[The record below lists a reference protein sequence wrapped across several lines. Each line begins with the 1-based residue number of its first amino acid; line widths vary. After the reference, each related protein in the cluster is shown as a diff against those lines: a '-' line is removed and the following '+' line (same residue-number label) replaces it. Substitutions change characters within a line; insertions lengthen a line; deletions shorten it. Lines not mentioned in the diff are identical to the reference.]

1 MGNMKYAGKTN
12 QNRSDPLKPKGIIFA
27 RVSTDRQE
35 KEGLSLE
42 EIQLPKMRE
51 YAKEKD
57 IEVVAEYAIG
67 ETGGGYKERKKFN
80 EMIEFLKKRKD
91 VSEVIAFRVDR
102 ITRNFKDA
110 VAMNDIMQQYDKH
123 IHCIDENLVLHRDSP
138 ARDLSMWNMKVFI
151 GQEYLNRV
159 REDGNNTKYSKLEHG
174 ELPWGAPYGYEYKIV
189 SEKPRVKTVAPKE
202 PEATIVKRV
211 HSLYSTGAYSCFSLA
226 KAMNKEYGT
235 RFVKSRIHE
244 LLTDRFYIGQILD
257 KKTGN
262 LYSHIYETIIDEAL
276 FEKNQSILLGHSNHR
291 RRYGGV
297 PSAYRGL
304 ITCAECGCTITP
316 EAKTKKQKN
325 GNVHH
330 YMYYHCSNGKKAH
343 EKLINMPENLID
355 EKIKE
360 VLRGLQIPKE
370 RLEELRKDIDD
381 AHKAKNEF
389 YDEQSKEISAKRTEL
404 SNRQKR
410 AYDMLMD
417 GCITPQQYNENNK
430 RYEDELA
437 KLQRRAK
444 RLDSAEEYFY
454 RTVGYLIALFSH
466 AETIFDNADED
477 EKRQIVSLL
486 LSNLK
491 LNGKELTFNLKKPFD
506 ELFSTSN
513 VHYGG
518 GREIR
523 TPAPG
528 CPRLTI

>member
-211 HSLYSTGAYSCFSLA
+211 
-226 KAMNKEYGT
+226 
-235 RFVKSRIHE
+235 
-244 LLTDRFYIGQILD
+244 
-257 KKTGN
+257 
-262 LYSHIYETIIDEAL
+262 
-276 FEKNQSILLGHSNHR
+276 
-291 RRYGGV
+291 
-297 PSAYRGL
+297 
-304 ITCAECGCTITP
+304 
-316 EAKTKKQKN
+316 
-325 GNVHH
+325 
-330 YMYYHCSNGKKAH
+330 
-343 EKLINMPENLID
+343 
-355 EKIKE
+355 
-360 VLRGLQIPKE
+360 
-370 RLEELRKDIDD
+370 
-381 AHKAKNEF
+381 
-389 YDEQSKEISAKRTEL
+389 
-404 SNRQKR
+404 
-410 AYDMLMD
+410 
-417 GCITPQQYNENNK
+417 
-430 RYEDELA
+430 
-437 KLQRRAK
+437 
-444 RLDSAEEYFY
+444 
-454 RTVGYLIALFSH
+454 
-466 AETIFDNADED
+466 
-477 EKRQIVSLL
+477 
-486 LSNLK
+486 
-491 LNGKELTFNLKKPFD
+491 
-506 ELFSTSN
+506 
-513 VHYGG
+513 
-518 GREIR
+518 
-523 TPAPG
+523 
-528 CPRLTI
+528 